1 MPNWSI
7 PFITN
12 SKKGSIKHV
21 RHRKL
26 NFNDLWAAYPSDDV
40 EHSDPKTGKDIMD
53 NHCAIHVSDALYNC
67 GIKLKAFKGVKCWS
81 CPTPDEH
88 GKGIHALRAQEL
100 ADYLKKRPFAGCP
113 EPIEV
118 PATNFEEVLD
128 GKTGIIFFKDYWPR
142 PGQNQRTG
150 DHIDLWNKKQLASIG
165 LLVTFLRVGW
175 GEYVDPYP
183 IFETSDFHKSTQV
196 LFWEIK

>member
-1 MPNWSI
+1 
-7 PFITN
+7 
-12 SKKGSIKHV
+12 
-21 RHRKL
+21 
-26 NFNDLWAAYPSDDV
+26 
-40 EHSDPKTGKDIMD
+40 MD

-100 ADYLKKRPFAGCP
+100 ADYLKRRPFAGCP

-118 PATNFEEVLD
+118 PAANFEGILD
-128 GKTGIIFFKDYWPR
+128 GKTGIIFFKDYWTR
-142 PGQNQRTG
+142 PGQSQRTG
-150 DHIDLWNKKQLASIG
+150 DHIDLWNKNELASIG
-165 LLVTFLRVGW
+165 YVETTIRNFL
-175 GEYVDPYP
+175 GEHIENLPV
-183 IFETSDFHKSTQV
+183 IQISDLHKSKRI